1 MGKYLYMRV
10 TSDKYEL
17 PLIVEDTCRR
27 LAQRLGVQ
35 EATIYGKINYAKKH
49 GGFTCYKKVLKEE
62 NDDDI

>member
-17 PLIVEDTCRR
+17 PLIVEDTARA
-27 LAQRLGVQ
+27 LAKRLGIR
-35 EATIYGKINYAKKH
+35 EDTIHNKIHYAKTH